1 MTREDFKYKYS
12 TDESFRKRIDEKYGK
27 CFSELILSLVER
39 RQHMKM
45 TTLDLAYTS
54 DVSLS
59 TIANIE
65 NFKQFPTYQTLNKI
79 ASVLGVNININV
91 SAIE

>member
-12 TDESFRKRIDEKYGK
+12 TDELFKKRIDEKYGK
-27 CFSELILSLVER
+27 YFSELILSLVER
-39 RQHMKM
+39 RQKLKM

-54 DVSLS
+54 DVSLG

-65 NFKQFPTYQTLNKI
+65 NFKQIPTYQTLNKI
-79 ASVLGVNININV
+79 ANVLGVDIEIKV
-91 SAIE
+91 TAIE